1 MCNGSLLRMCL
12 VTHAFA
18 CTYSFNNKRV
28 GGRNIFKPDPTTTV
42 VIPPYAC
49 EYSSGNPNT
58 TVFPILHASFGE
70 DAIVLAAGSYTAGDF
85 HIFAAA
91 GGTNNTPNQ
100 VTGTSV
106 TSMALGPLIQAGG
119 QLDFTP
125 SAHIYGIRQAP
136 LLSVSEN
143 SLMLVTNLGLCF
155 LELPVNATS
164 TVDSCHVHFGA
175 GLGSLGKSVL
185 SVQDSSIVYGSL
197 DVLKANPVGRMEAKN
212 PTVVYESPVAHH
224 LPAEFQNTLFRLAPR
239 FLTSP
244 SGLYL
249 AVIWPSEFRYE
260 ILHIPSLLQKVG
272 SRGSSGPARNPV
284 VSSGI
289 EASGFAWL
297 GDDDLYAVIR
307 DKERM
312 AQSLEYME
320 SPLAWKRAAGGKH
333 FD

>member
-1 MCNGSLLRMCL
+1 
-12 VTHAFA
+12 
-18 CTYSFNNKRV
+18 
-28 GGRNIFKPDPTTTV
+28 
-42 VIPPYAC
+42 
-49 EYSSGNPNT
+49 
-58 TVFPILHASFGE
+58 
-70 DAIVLAAGSYTAGDF
+70 
-85 HIFAAA
+85 
-91 GGTNNTPNQ
+91 
-100 VTGTSV
+100 
-106 TSMALGPLIQAGG
+106 MALGPLIQAGG
-119 QLDFTP
+119 QLEFTP

-155 LELPVNATS
+155 LELPVNATA

-185 SVQDSSIVYGSL
+185 SVQDSSIIYGSL

-212 PTVVYESPVAHH
+212 PTVVYESPAAHH
-224 LPAEFQNTLFRLAPR
+224 LPQEFQNTLFRLAPR

-284 VSSGI
+284 VASGI
-289 EASGFAWL
+289 AASGFAWL
-297 GDDDLYAVIR
+297 GDDDLYAIIR

-320 SPLAWKRAAGGKH
+320 SPLTWKRAAGGKH
-333 FD
+333 I